1 MGEVV
6 NATYMQINIPWERLT
21 ARVESGVSLD
31 EVEATQMALWLADA
45 NENFD
50 GKKCF
55 LRSLTVKG
63 ESVEEVYAFAK
74 TFRDLSRQIAG
85 LKVPEVAI
93 DIVGTGGDKS
103 GTFNISSATS
113 LIVASAGVDVLKHG
127 NRSITSES
135 GSADFLS
142 NIGIPVE
149 VPDAR
154 LIESLEC
161 LHYCFFYAPSFHP
174 TYKAFMP
181 VRKALA
187 AEGYKTVFN
196 ILGPL
201 INPVSPPMYLLGVF
215 SEHWVDL
222 LAAVLAR
229 LGVRR
234 GLVCHCVLRDG
245 GGLDELATAGMNRV
259 RGVGELAHVQGEW
272 HAEDFGLEARPREEL
287 LGGNADENRELFM
300 RFLANAAPKGLRETI
315 ILNAASAHWVAGRV
329 PSVRDG
335 IILANTLLD
344 EGVVAQHVARMQAF
358 YRQDF

>member
-1 MGEVV
+1 
-6 NATYMQINIPWERLT
+6 MQADIPWELLS
-21 ARVESGVSLD
+21 AKVEAGVSLD

-50 GKKCF
+50 GKKRF
-55 LRSLTVKG
+55 LRALTLKG
-63 ESVEEVYAFAK
+63 ESVDEVFAFAK
-74 TFRDLSRQIAG
+74 TFRDLARHVDG
-85 LKVPEVAI
+85 LHMPAVAI

-113 LIVASAGVDVLKHG
+113 LIVSAAEVNVMKHG

-135 GSADFLS
+135 GSADFLAG
-142 NIGIPVE
+142 IGVPVE
-149 VPDAR
+149 VPDAK
-154 LIESLEC
+154 LIQSLEQ

-187 AEGYKTVFN
+187 AEGFKTVFN

-215 SEHWVDL
+215 SKQWVDL

-234 GLVCHCVLRDG
+234 GLVCHCALREG
-245 GGLDELATAGMNRV
+245 GGLDELATAGVNHV
-259 RGVGELAHVQGEW
+259 CGVGELAEVRGEW
-272 HAEDFGLEARPREEL
+272 LPAHFGLETRPREEL
-287 LGGNADENRELFM
+287 LGGDPEENRILFAH
-300 RFLANAAPKGLRETI
+300 FLDGEAPKGLRDTI
-315 ILNAASAHWVAGRV
+315 VFNAATSLWIAGRV
-329 PSVRDG
+329 PTVRDG
-335 IILANTLLD
+335 IALAGELLD
-344 EGVVAQHVARMQAF
+344 NGTVRRHVEKIRQF
-358 YRQDF
+358 YAE